1 MVSWGVGEPGEEGND
16 KGSSSL
22 GAGTK
27 CGGPPCHEQ
36 EAQGQAGA
44 HVGAVVVLTGL
55 AHDHHR
61 GRPLQPSAQ
70 PCISTNSL
78 DLIESVYMFCL

>member
-1 MVSWGVGEPGEEGND
+1 MASVVSRGVGESGEEGDD

-27 CGGPPCHEQ
+27 CGGTPSHEQ

-55 AHDHHR
+55 THHHHW

-70 PCISTNSL
+70 PCIINQFT
-78 DLIESVYMFCL
+78 